1 MRRVVTTLVAL
12 TTVAGPLART
22 APATAAP
29 TTAARPA
36 AAASCTATVF
46 RSKPSAK
53 VWYRIPA
60 VVRTPTGTLVAF
72 AERRHSTGA
81 ASDVSD
87 TELVRSRSTDGGC
100 RWSAPTVVADQGR
113 GTVGN
118 PAPVVDTT
126 TGDVLL
132 LSVYRADGSPTG
144 RGLHLQRSTDDGRTF
159 TAYGDAGVS
168 TKGVPHWAG
177 GLTGPGHAI
186 QLHAAAGPHPGRLV
200 VPMGYHADD
209 RFGAYGLLSDDH
221 GAHWRVGYD
230 DRVEEGHIEG
240 TVAELPDGRLWV
252 GYRVRGSS
260 VAVGRSRV
268 GGFST
273 DGGASLVSGLRRT
286 SQQVVAVQ
294 GSALALTGARAG
306 TLLYSSPAGT
316 ASRSERRGM
325 TLFASSGSGVGSRWT
340 VAARVGSQKRPAAY
354 SDLVQVDDTH
364 VGVLYET
371 GDQSWKER
379 IDFRT
384 VGV

>member
-1 MRRVVTTLVAL
+1 MTALLALGSLVAPAVPAA
-12 TTVAGPLART
+12 TATAGP
-22 APATAAP
+22 TAAAGTP
-29 TTAARPA
+29 T
-36 AAASCTATVF
+36 CTATVF
-46 RSKPSAK
+46 RSKPSAE

-60 VVRTPTGTLVAF
+60 VVRTPSGTLVAF

-100 RWSAPTVVADQGR
+100 RWSTPAVVADQGR

-118 PAPVVDTT
+118 PAPVVDTG
-126 TGDVLL
+126 TGDVVL
-132 LSVYRADGSPTG
+132 LSVYRAEGSPTG
-144 RGLHLQRSTDDGRTF
+144 RGLHLQRSTDDGQTF

-168 TKGVPHWAG
+168 MKGVDHWAG

-186 QLHAAAGPHPGRLV
+186 QLHAAASPHPGRLV
-200 VPMGYHADD
+200 VPMGYHSDD
-209 RFGAYGLLSDDH
+209 RYGTYGLVSDDH

-230 DRVEEGHIEG
+230 SRVAEGRIEG

-252 GYRVRGSS
+252 GYRVRGTS
-260 VAVGRSRV
+260 VAIGRSRV
-268 GGFST
+268 GGFSA
-273 DGGASLVSGLRRT
+273 DGGSSLVSGLT
-286 SQQVVAVQ
+286 PTKQQVVAIQ
-294 GSALALTGARAG
+294 GSALGLTGPRAG

-325 TLFASSGSGVGSRWT
+325 TVFASSGTGVGTRWT
-340 VAARVGSQKRPAAY
+340 VAAKVGPAKLPAAY
-354 SDLVQVDDTH
+354 SDLVQLDQTH

-371 GDQSWKER
+371 GDTSWKER
-379 IDFRT
+379 IDFRA